1 MVNWHCI
8 EYYSTFH
15 ERNGNTYF
23 GEFHSFERSRFGF
36 DQFSI
41 QFEGGSGRE
50 KGDERYLVEVSSPV
64 SCNIEKTNKY
74 SLFIVKVRKPTPPN
88 YKL

>member
-64 SCNIEKTNKY
+64 SVEGPDGVIAPQIG
-74 SLFIVKVRKPTPPN
+74 SLN
-88 YKL
+88 GG